1 MQKDPNKKVL
11 VYSHIPENIDPE
23 YPYENKR
30 YNGSYNFLRVSQRMR
45 VKYSCKFNVY
55 KFPFDINRC
64 EFGFKI
70 NQKKIQVVEDLSI
83 SYNGTN
89 IIDQFK
95 IESVTS
101 NVQNTDEHTKYTFE
115 IGFERVFT
123 RQILKTFIPSFLF
136 WILGY
141 STIFLDIDQS
151 GDRFAGSVTVMLV
164 LVSLL
169 DIVNEA
175 LPKTS
180 YMKLIDLWF

>member
-1 MQKDPNKKVL
+1 M
-11 VYSHIPENIDPE
+11 
-23 YPYENKR
+23 
-30 YNGSYNFLRVSQRMR
+30 
-45 VKYSCKFNVY
+45 
-55 KFPFDINRC
+55 
-64 EFGFKI
+64 
-70 NQKKIQVVEDLSI
+70 QVVEDLSI

-89 IIDQFK
+89 IVDQFK

-101 NVQNTDEHTKYTFE
+101 EVQNTDEHTNYTFE
-115 IGFERVFT
+115 IVFERVFT

-169 DIVNEA
+169 DIVNGD

-180 YMKLIDLWF
+180 YMKLINLWFLWHIGMGFGVTIYHIVLSIITRDMKYDRQTDFQIHKGNESTNQRLGMINRYAIIIFPAINGVFYGIYYYTTVN